1 MLVTSA
7 FQLRR
12 ILVLYVFIKHGIM
25 LNNETQTND
34 RVPVSVQYSCI
45 HNNYNQVSRVN
56 HNRSKCQNMAT

>member
-56 HNRSKCQNMAT
+56 HNRIKCQNMAT